1 MLDEYKEFSRKFN
14 LPEQRERIYA
24 DLHGR
29 VAPSQRTYKNWKSEQ
44 ADKAAKRA
52 AEKERK
58 AERAMREQAEKNRR
72 EDMDKAVKSGI
83 MDKTVTKEENAMG
96 EVRSLGNIN
105 ISILEKE
112 FGKIQ
117 TSETIVTSER
127 IGHIKERHQIDYELF
142 ERYGAECIQNPDYI
156 IKDNKNEGTVFMVKK
171 LPDTNLN
178 VVSRLALDTD
188 KRGLKNSVMTFYRIR
203 DRNLKKLIEKNALLY
218 KNE

>member
-1 MLDEYKEFSRKFN
+1 MFYKTKCPLLWSFKMRSHRSSGK
-14 LPEQRERIYA
+14 
-24 DLHGR
+24 
-29 VAPSQRTYKNWKSEQ
+29 WKVKQTE
-44 ADKAAKRA
+44 KAAKRA
-52 AEKERK
+52 ARKECK
-58 AERAMREQAEKNRR
+58 AERATREQVEKARR

-83 MDKTVTKEENAMG
+83 MNKTVTKEESTMG
-96 EVRSLGNIN
+96 ELRSLGNIN

-127 IGHIKERHQIDYELF
+127 IEHIKERHQIDYELF
-142 ERYGAECIQNPDYI
+142 ERYSAECIQNPDYI
-156 IKDNKNEGTVFMVKK
+156 IKDNKDEGIVFMVKK

-188 KRGLKNSVMTFYRIR
+188 KSGLKNSVMTFYRIR
-203 DRNLKKLIEKNALLY
+203 NRNLKKLIEKNTLLY